1 MFSETISQL
10 ASEGRSCFSF
20 EELKQR
26 VNSSPEAIKSAL
38 RRSLKKG
45 DIAMPH
51 RGFYVILPP
60 EYRSLGC
67 RPAEQFIP
75 ELMDHLGEVYYAG
88 LLSAAEYHGAAHH
101 RPQIFQ
107 VVVAKPRRSI
117 QCGRVKIDFIV
128 KKNIDAMPTQSRNTP
143 AGILSLSTPEVTAFD
158 LVGYY
163 KRCGWLD
170 NVATVLAELAEKL
183 EAQQLVAIGEVS
195 PIAWAQRLGYL
206 LELVEAPDYARHL
219 AQYIQKKKPV
229 RTPLLSSASIKRAKF
244 NSRWR
249 VFVNTEVEAEI

>member
-45 DIAMPH
+45 DIVMPH

-107 VVVAKPRRSI
+107 AVVAKPRRSI
-117 QCGRVKIDFIV
+117 QCGMVKIDFIV
-128 KKNIDAMPTQSRNTP
+128 KKNIH
-143 AGILSLSTPEVTAFD
+143 
-158 LVGYY
+158 
-163 KRCGWLD
+163 
-170 NVATVLAELAEKL
+170 
-183 EAQQLVAIGEVS
+183 
-195 PIAWAQRLGYL
+195 IA
-206 LELVEAPDYARHL
+206 
-219 AQYIQKKKPV
+219 
-229 RTPLLSSASIKRAKF
+229 TPLSCTVYKSSFRGRYSFIC
-244 NSRWR
+244 NSTQY
-249 VFVNTEVEAEI
+249 F